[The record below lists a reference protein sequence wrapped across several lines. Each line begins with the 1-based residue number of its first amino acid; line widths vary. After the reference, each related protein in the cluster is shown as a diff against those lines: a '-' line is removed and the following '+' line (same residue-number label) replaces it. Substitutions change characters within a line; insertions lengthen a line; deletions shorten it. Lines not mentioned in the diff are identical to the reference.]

1 LCADKQVRVVSGNVA
16 QDLRQLAGGELA
28 RSTGAVAELGEPPQ
42 PLVHLP
48 SPRRV
53 RKGDR

>member
-1 LCADKQVRVVSGNVA
+1 LRADEKVRVVGRDMA
-16 QDLRQLAGGELA
+16 QDLRQLARRELA
-28 RSTGAVAELGEPPQ
+28 RSTSAVAELGEPPQ

-53 RKGDR
+53 RKG